1 MRRLLIIPIIT
12 LVLMVIACSTQQ
24 ALNQQRN
31 AAEPFARRHPNL
43 KMQADQLSEAVLNG
57 DYAKA
62 ADLTYPKLIELMGG
76 RASFM
81 SAMEK
86 GMRQIQSEGFRI
98 ESITVGEARDVVE
111 VEEQIYA
118 IVPTTMRMKVPEGIL
133 VGEAFMIA
141 VSNDG
146 GKNWTFVDSGG
157 RSLDKGQLKTLFP
170 SAAER
175 LQIPEIKR
183 PVLQSNPAQ

>member
-1 MRRLLIIPIIT
+1 MIPIMS
-12 LVLMVIACSTQQ
+12 LVLLPIACGASISSTQQ
-24 ALNQQRN
+24 SLNQQRN
-31 AAEPFARRHPNL
+31 AAESVAKEYPNL
-43 KMQADQLSEAVLNG
+43 KLQAEQLNEAVLTG

-62 ADLTYPKLIELMGG
+62 AELTYPKLIELLGG

-86 GMRQIQSEGFRI
+86 GMKQMESESFRI
-98 ESITVGEARDVVE
+98 VSITVGEPRDFVE
-111 VEEQIYA
+111 VEQQIYA

-146 GKNWTFVDSGG
+146 GNNWTFVDSAGG
-157 RSLDKGQLKTLFP
+157 SDKGKLKTLFQ

-175 LQIPEIKR
+175 LRIPETKR
-183 PVLQSNPAQ
+183 PVLETNPAQ